1 MKTNP
6 FAAAAAALLMASVA
20 APGLAFSEPA
30 AAIAVADAPTI
41 VKSVKVAPGGVY
53 EIVFNPANDTVLVA
67 AVGPRGANAAAIAS
81 LSADLTPGQAI
92 DVSANPL
99 YGLALNSRTQ
109 TLYGTDTRTG
119 VISAID
125 LSTGRLIA
133 NIGSDRENAH
143 VRQVVVDETANK
155 VYVSEVGGR
164 GANTLSSR
172 IWIIDGATNT
182 LERQIDVD
190 AVLTGLAVDVAG
202 GRVFST
208 DMTANQVVVV
218 DLASGAVAHRWAT
231 GAESAINVAYDAAG
245 DRLFVASQGT
255 GELTVLKASDG
266 SVIQRVPTGAGALSV
281 AYNPAI
287 DQVYVANR
295 QAGTVTVVNGAD
307 YSVLANLATGTYP
320 QTIAIDSETN
330 TVYVTNKA
338 RGLPRDAPA
347 GTPVPVDPT
356 GDTVTIIRP

>member
-1 MKTNP
+1 MIRPTLSLT
-6 FAAAAAALLMASVA
+6 AAVAALIAASSA
-20 APGLAFSEPA
+20 LAEPT
-30 AAIAVADAPTI
+30 VER
-41 VKSVKVAPGGVY
+41 SVKVAPGGLY
-53 EIVFNPANDTVLVA
+53 EIVFNPADDTVLVA

-81 LSADLTPGQAI
+81 LSADLTPGRTI

-119 VISAID
+119 LISAID
-125 LSTGRLIA
+125 LATGRVVA

-143 VRQVVVDETANK
+143 VRQVVVDEAANK

-190 AVLTGLAVDVAG
+190 AVLTGLAVDAAG

-208 DMTANQVVVV
+208 DMTANEVVVV
-218 DLASGAVAHRWAT
+218 NLASGEVAHRWAT
-231 GAESAINVAYDAAG
+231 GTESAINVAYDAAG

-255 GELTVLKASDG
+255 GELTVMKASDG

-281 AYNPAI
+281 AFNGAV

-295 QAGTVTVVNGAD
+295 QAGTVTVVDADD
-307 YSVLANLATGTYP
+307 YSVLANLQTGTFP
-320 QTIAIDSETN
+320 QTIAIDRATN
-330 TVYVTNKA
+330 AVYVTNKA

-347 GTPVPVDPT
+347 GAPVPVDPT